1 MWVAVINLMYG
12 RKCVLIRGL
21 SSYLPCHRLRCSD
34 DLGNKPI
41 SNEEVNF
48 IAKGYLSWLRYSFAE
63 GLVQD

>member
-34 DLGNKPI
+34 DLSNKPI
-41 SNEEVNF
+41 SNDEVNF
-48 IAKGYLSWLRYSFAE
+48 IAEKETWGVILLFVFSTIM
-63 GLVQD
+63 